1 MSKSS
6 RFSVNLFYSYSH
18 EDKQHRD
25 RMQKALALLRKQ
37 GMLNDWYDG
46 HINSGRS
53 ISSEIRNSLE
63 AANLV
68 VFLLSPSFVSSESCM
83 REWEMAEEIARTNP
97 TLVRIPV
104 ILSECAW
111 KDIEGASDLK
121 AIPGNASPIEDS
133 VDEGRAWQ
141 EVYESIRTVI
151 LEIRQTFRA
160 DEKFREQMEDTQFA
174 SQDQMALQ
182 SVFVFPLLS
191 CVQDSSSEDESESPI
206 DSLSSLLRHH
216 LILIHGDQL
225 SGKTALCRH
234 VFLSLLDDDKPTI
247 YLDLEQLGGK
257 PSEQAFESAFKSQF
271 SGDYSLWKQQS
282 DKTAVIDNLSQSP
295 DAIKYVR
302 LAMNSFDRVVVAST
316 SDTYYAFLKDEER
329 LAEFAVAR
337 IRPMTHSRQEELI
350 RRRATLIHGGGI
362 PTDGQ
367 IDAMEKK
374 VNSVIISNR
383 ILPRYPFFVLS
394 ILQTFEGF
402 MPQDLSVTSFSHCY
416 YVLIIAHLIKSG
428 VQRSDEELN
437 SCFNFME
444 QLAWAKYRANKPK
457 DGEATNF
464 SFSEFLEEYQR
475 NFLLRKSLL
484 NRMKSDDHG
493 VLTSEGDFRSR
504 YMYFYFLG
512 KYLAA
517 NTVPHK
523 DFIEKILEK
532 SYLWENSMTLMFL
545 IHHTD
550 DDEVVDDIVIRTMVS
565 LDDIPPATMNREEV
579 AVFDEV
585 IRVLPENVLSADTPE
600 KERRKVRESRDRHEE
615 DQELSDQSSPDDDT
629 RVVNDLYKIF
639 KNNEILGQV
648 LRNRYGRLERRRIRE
663 IADAIMDGGLR
674 IVRMLA
680 SEEQVIGLA
689 EYLHSKHPDSN
700 INKIRGMVK
709 RAVFIW
715 TMSCIEHVVNSLDT
729 SAIKAIVD
737 ELVKERNSPA
747 HDLIGYFL
755 RLDTAEQFEISEKSA
770 LSRLFEKHQFNFFRR
785 VLSIRTQWYLN
796 THHVPAP
803 LEQSV
808 CSILGIRYRARLKR
822 AS

>member
-1 MSKSS
+1 MSKNS

-18 EDKQHRD
+18 DDKQHRD
-25 RMQKALALLRKQ
+25 RMQKALALLKKQ

-46 HINSGRS
+46 HITSGRS
-53 ISSEIRNSLE
+53 ISNEIRNNLE

-68 VFLLSPSFVSSESCM
+68 VFLLSPSFISSESCM
-83 REWEMAEEIARTNP
+83 QEWKIAEQIARTNP

-104 ILSECAW
+104 ILSKCAW
-111 KDIEGASDLK
+111 KDIDGASDLK
-121 AIPGNASPIEDS
+121 AIPGNASPIQES
-133 VDEGRAWQ
+133 LDEGKAWQ
-141 EVYESIRTVI
+141 EVYESIKAVV
-151 LEIRQTFRA
+151 LEIRQTFRVNK
-160 DEKFREQMEDTQFA
+160 EFREEMEDTQFA
-174 SQDQMALQ
+174 SQDQLKLQ

-206 DSLSSLLRHH
+206 DSLTSLFRHR
-216 LILIHGDQL
+216 LIMIHGDQL

-234 VFLSLLDDDKPTI
+234 IFLSLLDDDKPTI
-247 YLDLEQLGGK
+247 YLDMEQLSGQ
-257 PSEQAFESAFKSQF
+257 PSEKAFESAFESQF
-271 SGDYSLWKQQS
+271 SGDYSLWKQRS
-282 DKTAVIDNLSQSP
+282 KKTAVMDNLSQSSN
-295 DAIKYVR
+295 AIEYVR
-302 LAMNSFDRVVVAST
+302 LAMDIFDRIVVAST
-316 SDTYYAFLKDEER
+316 SDTYYAFLRDEER
-329 LAEFAVAR
+329 LAEFTVAR

-350 RRRATLIHGGGI
+350 RRRAIMIHGGGI

-367 IDAMEKK
+367 IDAMEKR

-444 QLAWAKYRANKPK
+444 QLAWARYRASEPS
-457 DGEATNF
+457 DGERTTF
-464 SFSEFLEEYQR
+464 SFSEFLEEYHR
-475 NFLLRKSLL
+475 NFLLRRSLL

-517 NTVPHK
+517 NTEPHK
-523 DFIEKILEK
+523 DVIEKILEK
-532 SYLWENSMTLMFL
+532 SYLWENSVTLMFL

-550 DDEVVDDIVIRTMVS
+550 DDEIVDDIVIRTMVS
-565 LDDIPPATMNREEV
+565 LDDIPPATLNREEV

-585 IRVLPENVLSADTPE
+585 IKVLPENVLSSDTPE
-600 KERRKVRESRDRHEE
+600 KERRRERETRDRHER
-615 DQELSDQSSPDDDT
+615 DQELDDQSSPDGDT
-629 RVVNDLYKIF
+629 QAVNDLYKIL

-648 LRNRYGRLERRRIRE
+648 IRNRYGRLERRRIRE

-680 SEEQVIGLA
+680 GEEQVVDLA
-689 EYLHSKHPDSN
+689 EFLHSKYPDSN
-700 INKIRGMVK
+700 INKLRGMVK

-715 TMSCIEHVVNSLDT
+715 TMGCIEHIVNSLDT
-729 SAIKAIVD
+729 YAIKAIVD
-737 ELVKERNSPA
+737 ELVRERKSPA

-755 RLDTAEQFEISEKSA
+755 RLDTSEQFGEGEKSA

-803 LEQSV
+803 VEQSV